1 MYPKVTLMVMV
12 ALAVSLAAATVAA
25 GAPPEKRTVC
35 QDGVPKRARRAGVLL
50 AILRAMLMRSSA
62 GIRSLKQAGGP
73 RVARKGRG
81 IVIRLRKRLGGG
93 EAGGLRPENIIW
105 IFGAGRTGSTWLS
118 RMMGEI
124 EESAVWF
131 EPWVGALFDPYHL
144 RLDRRK
150 GRAFILAPCYRDI
163 WLGSIRSFVLDG
175 ARARY
180 PELDKNDYLVVKEPG
195 GSAGAPLLI
204 QALPESRMI
213 LLVRDPRD
221 VVASW
226 MDARR
231 KGGWRHENRNMGE
244 RKPETLAD
252 KDPDAYVRERA
263 KAYLRNIGNAKEA
276 YDLHEGRKVLVRY
289 EELRAD
295 TLGTMKRIYSAL
307 ETKVDEGKLAKT
319 VEKHSWENIPEEEKG
334 EGKFYRKAM
343 PGGWREDL
351 TPEQAER
358 VERITAPL
366 FEELYPE
373 LKNEKALCIVASPRS

>member
-1 MYPKVTLMVMV
+1 MVV
-12 ALAVSLAAATVAA
+12 LGVSLAAATVAA

-35 QDGVPKRARRAGVLL
+35 QDGVPKRARRPGVLL
-50 AILRAMLMRSSA
+50 AILGAMLMGSSA

-93 EAGGLRPENIIW
+93 EGGGVRPKNIIW
-105 IFGAGRTGSTWLS
+105 IFGSGRTGSTWLS
-118 RMMGEI
+118 RMLGEI
-124 EESAVWF
+124 EGSAVWF
-131 EPWVGALFDPYHL
+131 EPWVGALFDPYYL
-144 RLDRRK
+144 RLEERK
-150 GRAFILAPCYRDI
+150 GKSFILAPGYRDI

-195 GSAGAPLLI
+195 GSAGAPLLMK
-204 QALPESRMI
+204 ALPESRMI

-226 MDARR
+226 ENAH
-231 KGGWRHENRNMGE
+231 KEGGW
-244 RKPETLAD
+244 
-252 KDPDAYVRERA
+252 KDGRSNIEGRA
-263 KAYLRNIGNAKEA
+263 KKYLRNVGEAKKA

-295 TLGTMKRIYSAL
+295 TLGTMRRIFSAL
-307 ETKVDEGKLAKT
+307 EIKVDAGKLVRA

-334 EGKFYRKAM
+334 EGKFYRKAT

-351 TPEQAER
+351 TPEQAEK

-366 FEELYPE
+366 LKELYPE
-373 LKNEKALCIVASPRS
+373 SKNEKAISISSGS